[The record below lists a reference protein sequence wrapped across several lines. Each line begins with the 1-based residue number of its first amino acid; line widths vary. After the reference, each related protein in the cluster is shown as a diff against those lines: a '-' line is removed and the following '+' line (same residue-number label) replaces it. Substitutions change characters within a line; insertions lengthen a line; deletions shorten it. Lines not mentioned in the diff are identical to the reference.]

1 MLEIGPIDR
10 LMFFPSFDFLQLVP
24 NNGTLQQVLKK
35 RLVEVGI
42 EWYDDPE
49 GLYSNEKK
57 NLTPWD
63 MMEEE
68 DQLGG
73 EINDKA
79 WGDEEPEKERAVWLK
94 AMITKGYE
102 VRQVEG
108 NQDRSV
114 GRRNKRRLGR
124 R

>member
-108 NQDRSV
+108 KQDRPV
-114 GRRNKRRLGR
+114 GRR
-124 R
+124 

>member
-1 MLEIGPIDR
+1 
-10 LMFFPSFDFLQLVP
+10 
-24 NNGTLQQVLKK
+24 
-35 RLVEVGI
+35 VEVGI

-108 NQDRSV
+108 KQDRPV
-114 GRRNKRRLGR
+114 GRR
-124 R
+124 